1 MNKFEAVYNL
11 IYEFDDDELDDE
23 LVEMYNNFAKK
34 ENREQIYPMSMFYP
48 DLYSG
53 EGRTPFE
60 IKDDLEYVDERDNY
74 VSFGLY
80 WESFN
85 SYLSSPNL
93 LSFKKMAEYITEH
106 NDDLGNDE
114 VSEILNMETVEDVLR
129 KYDDDQLVKFDWEDK
144 LYPVSELANELE
156 NLVTEYEEKDGI
168 VYITTL

>member
-11 IYEFDDDELDDE
+11 ICEFDDDELIK
-23 LVEMYNNFAKK
+23 MYNNYAEKHNWEK
-34 ENREQIYPMSMFYP
+34 IYPMSMFYP

-93 LSFKKMAEYITEH
+93 LSYEELATYITEN

-114 VSEILNMETVEDVLR
+114 VSDILDMETLEDVLR
-129 KYDDDQLVKFDWEDK
+129 NYDDDQFVKLDWEDK
-144 LYPVSELANELE
+144 PLPVSELTSEWE
-156 NLVTEYEEKDGI
+156 HLVSEYKEKDGI